1 MGPASKTSVQHEP
14 PPPHPFFYPPP
25 PFYGYAWPAG
35 PAGPLPA
42 NSNSISRT
50 KTPSLLQFLKDLE
63 KDLDKA
69 EGTFTQFEDAFTS
82 EEIEVQHIKDL
93 DDQEMIQLGIT
104 KIGWR
109 KALRD
114 ASSLYK

>member
-1 MGPASKTSVQHEP
+1 VGPASKTSVQHEP
-14 PPPHPFFYPPP
+14 PPPHPFLYPPP
-25 PFYGYAWPAG
+25 PFYGYGWPAG

-82 EEIEVQHIKDL
+82 EEIDVQYIKDL

>member
-14 PPPHPFFYPPP
+14 PPPHSFLYPPP
-25 PFYGYAWPAG
+25 PFYGYGW

-42 NSNSISRT
+42 NSNSLISRT

-93 DDQEMIQLGIT
+93 DDHEMIQLGIT
-104 KIGWR
+104 KIGWC

-114 ASSLYK
+114 ASSL